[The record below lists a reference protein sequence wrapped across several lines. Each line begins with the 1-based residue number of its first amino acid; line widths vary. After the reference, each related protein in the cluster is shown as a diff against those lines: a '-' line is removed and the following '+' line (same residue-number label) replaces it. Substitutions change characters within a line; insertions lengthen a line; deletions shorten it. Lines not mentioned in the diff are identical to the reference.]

1 MEKNL
6 PALQVTGLKKQYPG
20 FSLGP
25 VSLSLRPGSILGFIG
40 RNGAGKTTTLRALLG
55 MVRPEEGEISFF
67 GRSFSGNELEIK
79 EQAGFV
85 SGGAEYYPRK
95 KLRTITAVTRGF
107 YPNWD
112 EAAYQHYSRLFELS
126 PEKTPRQLSAGMK
139 VKYALTLALSHRARL
154 LLLDEPTSG
163 LDPVS
168 REEILEIFNT
178 LVRKE
183 GVSILFST
191 HITSDL
197 EKCADDIAYLH
208 RGKLLF
214 SGSLTEFRG
223 AYRLISFTGE
233 ALSQRPPC
241 LVGLKREKHGFSA
254 LLPRGEVCPE
264 GWRETQ
270 ASLDDLIVHLERE
283 EKGEEEAVV

>member
-126 PEKTPRQLSAGMK
+126 PAITGTPQRWARRFCFPAARSCFAPFSARRRPILFPFFRIGWIR
-139 VKYALTLALSHRARL
+139 LTRSFCPRSCSCCFRGRS
-154 LLLDEPTSG
+154 PTWFLRFWPGVFPKSG
-163 LDPVS
+163 LSGWIFKPALILPDSS
-168 REEILEIFNT
+168 R
-178 LVRKE
+178 
-183 GVSILFST
+183 
-191 HITSDL
+191 
-197 EKCADDIAYLH
+197 
-208 RGKLLF
+208 
-214 SGSLTEFRG
+214 
-223 AYRLISFTGE
+223 
-233 ALSQRPPC
+233 
-241 LVGLKREKHGFSA
+241 
-254 LLPRGEVCPE
+254 
-264 GWRETQ
+264 
-270 ASLDDLIVHLERE
+270 
-283 EKGEEEAVV
+283 